1 MAVQRKVYETA
12 EVAKCD
18 LCKKITAVQ
27 FRFDYMTRDDN
38 TEFIYASQKVC
49 NECAVKLSSEFE
61 LDEIQDEYVLYEERI
76 L

>member
-38 TEFIYASQKVC
+38 ADFIYASQKVC
-49 NECAVKLSSEFE
+49 NECAMKLSNEFN
-61 LDEIQDEYVLYEERI
+61 LDEIQDEYVLYEEKI
-76 L
+76 I